1 MTRRSLPN
9 RDLMVRFSAAFV
21 MSSLLLVGVS
31 VLIYRG
37 GSRHRD
43 EMLREAELHAV
54 EMRVRALSDVF
65 HATVSDLLLLA
76 ELNDTQIFV
85 AEDTPPHRED
95 LTREA
100 LAFLREREAYD
111 AVRVVDAAGRNVVNV
126 QRDEAGRPAVVASD
140 PSGSEGTDALV
151 VPAAFGGG
159 VYLAPFR
166 LASGDGAIESPPKP
180 VLAVGIE
187 LLQDSR
193 SAGAVIV
200 DVLAT
205 SFLRSFDQAHPEAE
219 SRSMLVSGDG
229 YWIRGTDSSEEWGD
243 LLTDRRGLAFA
254 TAFPREWGRI
264 SSDYVG
270 QFETPQG
277 LFTYSTI
284 RPLDEIRS
292 AVMSASPEA
301 SDASLVG
308 SAADPDAWRVVSY
321 VPSAGLARTRYVGL
335 SELVVSDALGVLLL
349 AAGFWVMV
357 RRSTHAR
364 LFRTRVVAENAL
376 LSSTLGRYLPKVVA
390 ARLRGDSARLARL
403 GGESRFVAVLF
414 ADIRGFTRFAETRS
428 PHDVVA
434 SLNLALSAITAPVTR
449 YHGVLDKY
457 VGDGLLAFFEATSD
471 PEGAARNAINAA
483 RDMQTAFAQLL
494 RDAEEDTLGGLGLG
508 VGINAGRVI
517 VGNIGSED
525 VMDYTVIGD
534 PVNVAARLQAAAES
548 GEILL
553 TGEVRELMVDEVAVE
568 SMPPLTVRG
577 RLQSV
582 SVYRLVET
590 GPGT

>member
-1 MTRRSLPN
+1 
-9 RDLMVRFSAAFV
+9 
-21 MSSLLLVGVS
+21 
-31 VLIYRG
+31 
-37 GSRHRD
+37 
-43 EMLREAELHAV
+43 MLREAELHAV

-219 SRSMLVSGDG
+219 SRSLLVSGDG
-229 YWIRGTDSSEEWGD
+229 YWIRGTDSSEEWGN

>member
-1 MTRRSLPN
+1 
-9 RDLMVRFSAAFV
+9 
-21 MSSLLLVGVS
+21 
-31 VLIYRG
+31 
-37 GSRHRD
+37 
-43 EMLREAELHAV
+43 MLREAELHAV

-76 ELNDTQIFV
+76 ELNDTQIFI

-100 LAFLREREAYD
+100 LAFLHEREAYD
-111 AVRVVDAAGRNVVNV
+111 AVRVVDSAGRDVVNV
-126 QRDEAGRPAVVASD
+126 QRDEAGRPAVVAPDS
-140 PSGSEGTDALV
+140 SGSEGVDTPV
-151 VPAAFGGG
+151 VPASFGGG

-166 LASGDGAIESPPKP
+166 LASVDGAIESPPKP

-187 LLQDSR
+187 LLQDGR

-229 YWIRGTDSSEEWGD
+229 YWIRGTDSSEEWGN

-254 TAFPREWGRI
+254 TAFPREWQRI

-270 QFETPQG
+270 QFETPEG

-292 AVMSASPEA
+292 AVMSASPVA
-301 SDASLVG
+301 GDASPVG

-390 ARLRGDSARLARL
+390 ARLRGDSSRLARL

-494 RDAEEDTLGGLGLG
+494 RDAEGDSLGELGLG

-553 TGEVRELMVDEVAVE
+553 TGEVRELMVDELSRRIHASSHRQGEAAVRQRLPVGRNGTGHLRHARRAQSSPAE
-568 SMPPLTVRG
+568 SAAGRRKCVRFATGATAAVPPRRARRRG
-577 RLQSV
+577 R
-582 SVYRLVET
+582 
-590 GPGT
+590 

>member
-1 MTRRSLPN
+1 
-9 RDLMVRFSAAFV
+9 
-21 MSSLLLVGVS
+21 
-31 VLIYRG
+31 
-37 GSRHRD
+37 
-43 EMLREAELHAV
+43 MLREAELHAV

-187 LLQDSR
+187 LLQDGR
-193 SAGAVIV
+193 SAGAMIV

-229 YWIRGTDSSEEWGD
+229 YWIRGTDSSEEWGN